1 MIDNYRKQIRIFEIC
16 DLLYIHIY
24 IYILYIIFLSI
35 IRKINIKR
43 KKNY

>member
-24 IYILYIIFLSI
+24 IYIYIIYYIF
-35 IRKINIKR
+35 KYYKENK
-43 KKNY
+43 Y